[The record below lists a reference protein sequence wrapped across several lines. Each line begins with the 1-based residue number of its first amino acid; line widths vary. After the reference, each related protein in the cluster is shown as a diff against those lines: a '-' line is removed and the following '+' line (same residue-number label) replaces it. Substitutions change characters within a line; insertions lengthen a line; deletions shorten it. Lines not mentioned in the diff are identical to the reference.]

1 MPTSASNLDLTNASS
16 IQAGPASW
24 NWEEHVASRLVDS
37 NGNGQ
42 DMAVQDF
49 VEAGTVLI
57 AAAPA
62 RIGATPFRAVPIGM
76 IESAV
81 VAHNKPLNRIFE
93 IGSKMSYIVPGRG
106 MGNMQLSRVFFDGD
120 SILKALYWGEVR
132 GYEEPSS
139 GGYNAQFQS
148 SPGPLAN
155 GYTAFSTK
163 PWSKRLAID
172 LMNTFFDRAFGL
184 VFYFCDSQKDTLGI
198 MYFEGCMVSSHS
210 IGITAAANVITE
222 GVAIDFVRARSLA
235 VSGEATTL
243 AGSGTTGGVFSGFN
257 PGSEIAA

>member
-1 MPTSASNLDLTNASS
+1 MPAPVQNLDMTKPQSLALGKGN
-16 IQAGPASW
+16 W
-24 NWEEHVASRLVDS
+24 NWEEHVASRLVNKDGTS
-37 NGNGQ
+37 Q
-42 DMAVQDF
+42 EIAVQDF

-62 RIGATPFRAVPIGM
+62 RVDPTQVFRAVPIGM

-93 IGSKMSYIVPGRG
+93 IGSKMSYLIPGRG
-106 MGNMQLSRVFFDGD
+106 MGNMQISRVFFDGD
-120 SILKALYWGEVR
+120 SILKALYWGEVNN
-132 GYEEPSS
+132 YVESADS
-139 GGYNAQFQS
+139 YDVDFASS
-148 SPGPLAN
+148 SPGDSK
-155 GYTAFSTK
+155 TTK
-163 PWSKRLAID
+163 FAVRPWSKRLAVD

-222 GVAIDFVRARSLA
+222 GVAIDFIRARSLKVKNEA
-235 VSGEATTL
+235 ATMADGAFSGYNPAVIGVSGA
-243 AGSGTTGGVFSGFN
+243 
-257 PGSEIAA
+257 I